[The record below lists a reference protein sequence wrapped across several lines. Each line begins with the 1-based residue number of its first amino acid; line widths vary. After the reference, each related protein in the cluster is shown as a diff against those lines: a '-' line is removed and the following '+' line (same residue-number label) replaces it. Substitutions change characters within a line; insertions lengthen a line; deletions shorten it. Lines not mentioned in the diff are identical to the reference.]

1 MEHLYVVCGQSG
13 VGKST
18 VITKAAEGIDDLTVV
33 NFGEQILKLALE
45 GGFVQEGDEVT
56 LLRPECL
63 SELQIRAT
71 EKIKDLEGK
80 VILDMHL
87 TVRTPSGFIAGM
99 PKTVMNLLEPRRIIL
114 LEADPYEIL
123 KRRISGKE
131 MKSVDESLKDI
142 QEHSDFD
149 RAAAISIAMDIG
161 TPIMILK
168 NDDVDKSAEKIRE
181 ILEED

>member
-1 MEHLYVVCGQSG
+1 MEKLYVVCGQSG

-18 VITKAAEGIDDLTVV
+18 VIQKAAEGMEDLTVV
-33 NFGEQILKLALE
+33 NFGEQILKLALD
-45 GGFVQEGDEVT
+45 GGFVKEGEEVT

-63 SELQIRAT
+63 SELQVRAT
-71 EKIKDLEGK
+71 ERVKNLKGR

-99 PKTVMNLLEPRRIIL
+99 PKRVMDVLEPRRIIL
-114 LEADPYEIL
+114 LEADAYEIL
-123 KRRISGKE
+123 KRRMVGKDR
-131 MKSVDESLKDI
+131 KNVDESLKDI

-168 NDDVDKSAEKIRE
+168 NDDVEKTALQLRD
-181 ILEED
+181 ILEEQ